1 MWRPKTWIPASADD
15 MKKFLYC
22 KIMFGIH
29 KLPSIED
36 YLLVDR
42 PPSRLW
48 EGFVCDEKNHTSISA
63 GFFIWITTLTRNIV
77 MKTVTTQSSKFSR
90 SSTPSSRT
98 LETNSCLPKIFLLMR
113 QWFHSLADCCSSSIY
128 IQGKANTVGHQDLV
142 RSWQRYR
149 ISTWQTLT
157 STRERGNVL
166 KMDLDMTLWW
176 GLVHHTL
183 GCTIIFLKWQ
193 ILFFDQTCWRLVDA
207 EDYSCSTI
215 RTNRKEWP
223 KNFSKK
229 RHPEDAANW

>member
-36 YLLVDR
+36 YWSTDPLLGCEKVSSVMR
-42 PPSRLW
+42 KTRL
-48 EGFVCDEKNHTSISA
+48 TSISA

-77 MKTVTTQSSKFSR
+77 MKTVTTQSSKFGR

-98 LETNSCLPKIFLLMR
+98 LETNSCLPEIFFLMR
-113 QWFHSLADCCSSSIY
+113 QWFHSLADFCSSSI
-128 IQGKANTVGHQDLV
+128 QDKANTVGHQDLM

-183 GCTIIFLKWQ
+183 GCTIIFLWQ

-215 RTNRKEWP
+215 RTNRKGWP